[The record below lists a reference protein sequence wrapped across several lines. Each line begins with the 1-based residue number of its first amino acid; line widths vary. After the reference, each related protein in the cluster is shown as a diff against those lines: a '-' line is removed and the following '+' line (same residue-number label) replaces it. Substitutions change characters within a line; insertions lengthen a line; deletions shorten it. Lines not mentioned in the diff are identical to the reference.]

1 MFTKSFV
8 GACFA
13 GAALG
18 LNIKSIG
25 QTPAALAEIE
35 SATVTAEI
43 CLRTATRN
51 KAALPEFYDILGGS
65 TKYTDTDFKHD
76 WSSFAWSDASETF
89 TEVAAAT
96 TTWKRASVAFPQK
109 TLFGT
114 NGITPQDIN
123 QGQIGNCWFVAA
135 ASALA
140 EVPGR
145 LESVFLNTE
154 KSANGIYGVNFYSLG
169 VPQTVIVDDYLPLW
183 DNGDGTF
190 AT

>member
-114 NGITPQDIN
+114 NGITP
-123 QGQIGNCWFVAA
+123 
-135 ASALA
+135 
-140 EVPGR
+140 
-145 LESVFLNTE
+145 
-154 KSANGIYGVNFYSLG
+154 
-169 VPQTVIVDDYLPLW
+169 
-183 DNGDGTF
+183 
-190 AT
+190 